1 MTQACVLDAS
11 VVVKWWFSE
20 DEVVLAGAA
29 QAFLSAYHA
38 GELDI
43 HAPDLLYAE
52 VGNVLWKATRLRSWP
67 PLAARQA
74 VRDLVGLG
82 LSAHPMSGLLP
93 GAFELAAAY
102 GITVYDASYV
112 ALARR
117 LGVPCYTADRRLIR
131 AVGDSIPEV
140 RELTQV

>member
-1 MTQACVLDAS
+1 MKPACVLDAS

-20 DEVVLAGAA
+20 DQVVLADAA
-29 QAFLSAYHA
+29 RAFLSAYSA
-38 GELDI
+38 GDLDI

-67 PLAARQA
+67 PLAARKA
-74 VRDLVGLG
+74 VKDLVGLG
-82 LSAHPMSGLLP
+82 LSVHPMTGLLP
-93 GAFELAAAY
+93 FAFEMAAAY

-140 RELTQV
+140 QELVRV

>member
-1 MTQACVLDAS
+1 MTPACVLDAS

-20 DEVVLAGAA
+20 NDVAWADAA
-29 QAFLSAYHA
+29 LTFLKAYHA
-38 GELDI
+38 GDLDI

-52 VGNVLWKATRLRSWP
+52 VGNVLWKATRLRNWP

-74 VRDLVGLG
+74 VKDLIGLE
-82 LSAHPMSGLLP
+82 LSAHPMYGLLP
-93 GAFELAAAY
+93 GALDLAAAH

-140 RELTQV
+140 QELVRV

>member
-1 MTQACVLDAS
+1 MTPACVLDAS

-20 DEVVLAGAA
+20 DDVLLADAA
-29 QAFLSAYHA
+29 HTFLKAYHA
-38 GELDI
+38 GDLEI

-52 VGNVLWKATRLRSWP
+52 VGNVLWKATRLRNWP
-67 PLAARQA
+67 PRAARQA
-74 VRDLVGLG
+74 VKDLVDLG
-82 LSAHPMSGLLP
+82 LSAHPLSGLLQS
-93 GAFELAAAY
+93 AFDLAVAY
-102 GITVYDASYV
+102 GITIYDATYL

-140 RELTQV
+140 QELVRV

>member
-1 MTQACVLDAS
+1 MTPACVLDAS

-20 DEVVLAGAA
+20 DDVVLADTART
-29 QAFLSAYHA
+29 FLKAYSA
-38 GELDI
+38 GDLEI
-43 HAPDLLYAE
+43 HAPDLLFAE
-52 VGNVLWKATRLRSWP
+52 VGNVLWKATRLRDWP

-74 VRDLVGLG
+74 VKDLVGLG
-82 LSAHPMSGLLP
+82 LSSHPMSGLLP

-140 RELTQV
+140 RELSQV

>member
-1 MTQACVLDAS
+1 MTPACVLDAS

-20 DEVVLAGAA
+20 DDVFLADAA
-29 QAFLSAYHA
+29 RTFLKAYCE
-38 GELDI
+38 GDLDI

-52 VGNVLWKATRLRSWP
+52 VGNVLWKATRLRNWP
-67 PLAARQA
+67 PMAARQA
-74 VRDLVGLG
+74 VRDLVALG

-93 GAFELAAAY
+93 AAFELASTY

-112 ALARR
+112 FLARR
-117 LGVPCYTADRRLIR
+117 LEIPCYTADRRLIR

-140 RELTQV
+140 QELVQV

>member
-1 MTQACVLDAS
+1 MMPACVLDAS

-20 DEVVLAGAA
+20 DDVVLANAA
-29 QAFLSAYHA
+29 RTFLKAYSA
-38 GELDI
+38 GDLEI
-43 HAPDLLYAE
+43 HAPDLLFAE
-52 VGNVLWKATRLRSWP
+52 VGNVLWKATRLRDWP

-74 VRDLVGLG
+74 IKDLVGLG
-82 LSAHPMSGLLP
+82 LSSHSMSGLLP

-102 GITVYDASYV
+102 GITVYDASYL

-117 LGVPCYTADRRLIR
+117 LGLPCYTADRRLIR

-140 RELTQV
+140 RELAQV

>member
-1 MTQACVLDAS
+1 MTPACVLDAS

-20 DEVVLAGAA
+20 DEVILANAA
-29 QAFLSAYHA
+29 QTFLKAYDA
-38 GELDI
+38 GDLVI

-52 VGNVLWKATRLRSWP
+52 VGNVLWKATRLRNWP

-74 VRDLVGLG
+74 VKDLIGLG

-93 GAFELAAAY
+93 GAFDLASAH

-140 RELTQV
+140 LELVQV